1 MCIRPT
7 WKKLKNWWKTPK
19 KNKLGGAI
27 FHILGW
33 EDLILIVRILVLPNV
48 IYRFNT
54 NSVKTPADY
63 YANLVKLIQKFVWR
77 DRRLETVNPTLKSKV
92 GRARLPD
99 LDLLESYDNQECDYK
114 REEEEWYWRNNGQQV
129 NWKNIEPHDW
139 PTGIQWVQ
147 SSQGSV
153 DSTRA
158 QTRHFQKTVLEQWE
172 VQVQKVNLGLP
183 WWHGGQGSG
192 CQCRDT
198 GSIPGLRRCH
208 ITWVNKAHVPQ
219 LLCPCSGVRKLQLLK
234 PMCWDPVLHNGRSC
248 HDEKPAYRT
257 TKSSNFQHQG
267 YHSSIIRGYTWK
279 VFGPSHQ

>member
-1 MCIRPT
+1 MPILPFTSAPQNETFRYKSNKMCIRPT

-27 FHILGW
+27 FHVLGW

-48 IYRFNT
+48 IYRFNA

-114 REEEEWYWRNNGQQV
+114 REEEVWYWRNNGQQV

-139 PTGIQWVQ
+139 PTGIQWVSLHKVVWTVQGHRHGIFKKQ
-147 SSQGSV
+147 SWNNGKSRCKRWTSDFPGGMV
-153 DSTRA
+153 DKDPAASAGTRA
-158 QTRHFQKTVLEQWE
+158 LSLVWE
-172 VQVQKVNLGLP
+172 
-183 WWHGGQGSG
+183 
-192 CQCRDT
+192 DAT
-198 GSIPGLRRCH
+198 
-208 ITWVNKAHVPQ
+208 
-219 LLCPCSGVRKLQLLK
+219 
-234 PMCWDPVLHNGRSC
+234 
-248 HDEKPAYRT
+248 
-257 TKSSNFQHQG
+257 
-267 YHSSIIRGYTWK
+267 
-279 VFGPSHQ
+279 